1 MSGPYDWKPSL
12 AKVEAISAM
21 KEECRSIT
29 KVRQFL
35 GACAFY
41 YIWIP
46 HYMHIVDLI
55 YGLLKKGRKFE
66 WGEEHTQA
74 V

>member
-1 MSGPYDWKPSL
+1 
-12 AKVEAISAM
+12 M